1 MSVLLAEQVTAPPL
15 ASISAT
21 LDDLKQLESSI
32 MSQMQALMAGF
43 LGTKE
48 NPIPSAE
55 VSPSKASAEIPLI
68 EFVPQ
73 KDNPNEEE

>member
-1 MSVLLAEQVTAPPL
+1 
-15 ASISAT
+15 
-21 LDDLKQLESSI
+21 